1 MPHKLS
7 PYVWLYTACY
17 SLMLSGTS
25 MLVLIAG
32 IIGSDIAPSASL
44 ATLPI
49 ALAIVGLALNT
60 LPASF
65 LMSRFGRKTIFL
77 LYAIVGICSALL
89 AAYAMVINSFLV
101 FCLASLGVGAG
112 AAAVQQY
119 RFAAMEMVA
128 TDAIPRAASTI
139 LLGGIVAAILGP
151 ELSLL
156 GKNLF
161 EYDYMGSFLLLAV
174 VYSLGFCLLL
184 FTPNRTLVQPT
195 DDRPGRSLTTLFKQP
210 TLIIAVLAAA
220 VGYGVMSFIMT
231 ATPLSMHNHF
241 GHSLTDTKW
250 VIQSHVAAMYL
261 PSLISGFLIER
272 FGYLKMMVA
281 GLVAFALCLIIAFS
295 GQSFSAFWAALILLG
310 IGWNF
315 LFVSGTA
322 LLPQTYQPNEK
333 FKVQAF
339 NDFLIFGTQAVAAL
353 SSGWA
358 LMQYQW
364 QGLLLLSV
372 IPILI
377 IVAVLFVQA
386 SNRRLLRNTEAQA
399 QSSRS

>member
-1 MPHKLS
+1 MSYKLS

-17 SLMLSGTS
+17 ALMLSGTS

-60 LPASF
+60 LPVSF
-65 LMSRFGRKTIFL
+65 LMSRFGRKKIFL
-77 LYAIVGICSALL
+77 SYALLGISAALL
-89 AAYAMVINSFLV
+89 AAYAMVINNFWV
-101 FCLASLGVGAG
+101 FCMASLGVGAG

-119 RFAAMEMVA
+119 RFAAMEMVD
-128 TDAIPRAASTI
+128 TPAIPRAASTI

-156 GKNLF
+156 GKHLF
-161 EYDYMGSFLLLAV
+161 EYDYMGSFLLLAL
-174 VYSLGFCLLL
+174 VYCLGFSLLL

-195 DDRPGRSLTTLFKQP
+195 DDRPGRSLATLFKQP

-281 GLVAFALCLIIAFS
+281 GLVAFALCLFIAYS
-295 GQSFSAFWAALILLG
+295 AQNFSAFWAALILLG

-339 NDFLIFGTQAVAAL
+339 NDFLIFGTQAIAAL
-353 SSGWA
+353 SSGWV

-372 IPILI
+372 IPIFI
-377 IVAVLFVQA
+377 IVATLFIQA
-386 SNRRLLRNTEAQA
+386 SRRRIF
-399 QSSRS
+399 SSAETSAERSG